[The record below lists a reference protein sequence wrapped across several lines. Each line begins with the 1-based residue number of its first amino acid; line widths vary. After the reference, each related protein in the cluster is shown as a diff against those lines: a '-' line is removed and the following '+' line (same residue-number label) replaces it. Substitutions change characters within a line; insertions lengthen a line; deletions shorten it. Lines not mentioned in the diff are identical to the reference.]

1 MSTGGGGGL
10 DRVVVVN
17 VIRAWTPRPRRPRRG
32 LPLYV
37 VVSVSCV
44 VVVKLVFCCL
54 FFFLIGKKGSCI
66 PGCLAGAAAAGC
78 FLSLFI
84 FICFNF

>member
-54 FFFLIGKKGSCI
+54 FFFLLAKKDHV
-66 PGCLAGAAAAGC
+66 
-78 FLSLFI
+78 SLVVWRVPPPRVAS
-84 FICFNF
+84 